1 MDKKIKIGVCSL
13 SIGEKYKEYTKYSL
27 INKIKYC
34 RKHGYDFIED
44 ETIYNPEKP
53 IPWSKLLLI
62 LKYLSE
68 YDYLIWIDA
77 DILIMNSE
85 IKLEDF
91 IEKYNSVDII
101 CGSDW
106 KMINTGVIFV
116 KNTDFSREFIRQ
128 VYDNKYDPEEDK
140 NQRYLNWEQGS
151 FINLYDLN
159 SLDCRNH
166 IKVTD
171 PSEFNSYWYNYFPGH
186 FILHFAGVRGDLLSY
201 LIKDYCPD
209 RLDDIDDDKSYN
221 DRMLWLSGPVRDHL
235 DNKLKNEKEK
245 ERRICSETANSLIN
259 YITKEEYISHIEKYE
274 EIFSKLLDIV
284 KSTGEQMEGNC
295 FYKHLSFER
304 IDELN
309 KEINLFSIGR
319 KGKNIIEIGFNAGH
333 SCLLFLISNPENKID
348 CFDICEHS
356 YTELCFE
363 YLSECFPGRLTL
375 HKGNSVSMLPLFR
388 KENPYKVYDIVH
400 IDGSHELNDA
410 NCDFFNTLSM
420 TKKESILIF
429 GDVYIPQMKYLWDGY
444 VRDGHIQEIYSLPV
458 GTYQDSIGV
467 YL

>member
-68 YDYLIWIDA
+68 YDYLVWIDA

-319 KGKNIIEIGFNAGH
+319 KGKNIIEIGFNAG
-333 SCLLFLISNPENKID
+333 C
-348 CFDICEHS
+348 
-356 YTELCFE
+356 
-363 YLSECFPGRLTL
+363 
-375 HKGNSVSMLPLFR
+375 
-388 KENPYKVYDIVH
+388 
-400 IDGSHELNDA
+400 
-410 NCDFFNTLSM
+410 NCSA
-420 TKKESILIF
+420 
-429 GDVYIPQMKYLWDGY
+429 V
-444 VRDGHIQEIYSLPV
+444 
-458 GTYQDSIGV
+458 
-467 YL
+467 